1 MKKSPLLLFTVLFLI
16 MTFNFSCTPKVTDI
30 AKTTPPTTT
39 KPEIIGVGS
48 SNLPK
53 YDYES
58 VPGDP
63 MGVKIYTLKNGMKV
77 YMSVNKSEP
86 RINTSIAVRAGSKHD
101 PADATGL
108 AHYLEHMMFK
118 GTSNM
123 GSLNWAEEKVMLQ
136 EISDLYEKHRQETDP
151 EKRKKIYAE
160 IDRVSGEA
168 AKLVAANEYDK
179 MVSSL
184 GAKGTNAYTY
194 VEQTVYINDIPSN
207 ELDRW
212 MQLESERFK
221 EVVLRLFHTELE
233 AVYEEFNIGQDS
245 DFRKGNTA
253 LMEALF
259 PNHPY
264 GLQSTIGKGEHLKN
278 PSHEKIQEYFNK
290 YYVPNNMGL
299 IVAGDFD
306 PDEMVEKAE
315 KYFGNYEKKMV
326 PEFTF
331 PPAPPIDKKIVREV
345 YGQEGE
351 YVDIAWRFNGTKS
364 DDPIMLSMLSQ
375 VLYNRQAGL
384 IDLNVIQKQKAL
396 EADAWTWNF
405 EDYSALGLWGK
416 PREGQSLQD
425 VEALLIAEL
434 GKVKRGEFDEW
445 LMKAAIKNLKLRE
458 IRANEYNRARNGS
471 MVDAYIKDKSWSDHV
486 NRWKKMEAIT
496 KDQLVAF
503 ARKISSTNYAVVYKR
518 TGEDKS
524 IMKVEK
530 PAITPVTLNREEPSD
545 FTKKFMEQEAPR
557 LSPVFIDYKKEITES
572 KLANG
577 VAFDYIKNKNNSTFS
592 MNYIVEMGKTSDQ
605 LLPMAITYLPFLGTE
620 KYSAKE
626 LKQEF
631 FKLGLSF
638 DVYSGDDRVYVT
650 LSGLDESFNE
660 GVQLFE
666 HILANVKG
674 DEAALKNI
682 VADMMKEREDT
693 KKDKWSILRR
703 GMANYAIY
711 GKNSSFTNVY
721 SESDLKKITPEQLV
735 EQIKTLTSYDHKIFY
750 YGSKSASAV
759 KTTLNQYHKVPMK
772 LKPVK
777 IAQKYAEQTTSGNKV
792 YFVDHP
798 MVQAEVLMMSK
809 GSPKFN
815 LDEYIMSQLYNT
827 YFGAGLSSIVFQE
840 IRESKALAYSAYAF
854 YTSPSKK
861 DKAHYMQAYVGTQV
875 DKLKDAVPAMQE
887 IIENM
892 PFSEDQIEQA
902 RQSVLKKYE
911 SERVNNTSIYWSSRA
926 AKDKGFDRDLREDVY
941 NRLKTVTP
949 AELKAFQE
957 KFVKGRDY
965 TICVL
970 GSKESVDMD
979 YLKSLGNFVELKKE
993 DIFGY

>member
-1 MKKSPLLLFTVLFLI
+1 MKKSHLLIFTVLFLI
-16 MTFNFSCTPKVTDI
+16 MSSNFSCTPKVKDVT
-30 AKTTPPTTT
+30 KTTPPTTT

-136 EISDLYEKHRQETDP
+136 EISDLYEQHRQETDP

-278 PSHEKIQEYFNK
+278 PSHEKIQEYFHK
-290 YYVPNNMGL
+290 S
-299 IVAGDFD
+299 
-306 PDEMVEKAE
+306 DEMVAKAE
-315 KYFGNYEKKMV
+315 KYFGEYEKQMV

-331 PPAPPIDKKIVREV
+331 PPAPPITKKIVREV

-351 YVDIAWRFNGTKS
+351 YIDIAWRFDGIKS

-384 IDLNVIQKQKAL
+384 IDLNLIQKQKAL

-425 VEALLIAEL
+425 LEKLLIGEL
-434 GKVKRGEFDEW
+434 EKVKRGEFDEW

-458 IRANEYNRARNGS
+458 IRANEYNRARNGA
-471 MVDAYIKDKSWSDHV
+471 MVDAYIKDKSWSDYV

-496 KDQLVAF
+496 KNQLVAF
-503 ARKISSTNYAVVYKR
+503 ANKISSKHYAVVYKK

-524 IMKVEK
+524 VVKVDK
-530 PAITPVTLNREEPSD
+530 PSITPVAVNREETSD
-545 FTKKFMEQEAPR
+545 YTKKFMAQETSR
-557 LSPVFIDYKKEITES
+557 LSPVFIDYKKEISES
-572 KLANG
+572 KLTNG
-577 VAFDYIKNKNNSTFS
+577 VAFDYIKNKNNQTFS
-592 MNYIVEMGKTSDQ
+592 INYIVEMGKNSDK
-605 LLPMAITYLPFLGTE
+605 LLPMAVSYLPFLGTD
-620 KYSAKE
+620 KYTAE
-626 LKQEF
+626 QLKQEF

-638 DVYSGDDRVYVT
+638 DVFSGDDRVYVT
-650 LSGLDESFNE
+650 LSGLDESFEE

-666 HILANVKG
+666 HILGNVKG
-674 DEAALKNI
+674 DAGALKNV
-682 VADMMKEREDT
+682 VADIMKEREDT
-693 KKDKWSILRR
+693 KKDKWSILRG
-703 GMANYAIY
+703 GMANYALY
-711 GKNSSFTNVY
+711 GKNSSYTDVY
-721 SESDLKKITPEQLV
+721 SESELKKITPEQLV
-735 EQIKTLTSYDHKIFY
+735 EQIKTITNYDHKIFY
-750 YGSKSASAV
+750 YGSKSANSV
-759 KTTLNQYHKVPMK
+759 KTILNQYHKVPAQ

-777 IAQKYAEQTTSGNKV
+777 MAKKYPELSTDGNKV

-798 MVQAEVLMMSK
+798 MVQAEVLMSSK
-809 GSPKFN
+809 GTPNFN

-861 DKAHYMQAYVGTQV
+861 DRSHQMVAYVGTQV

-902 RQSVLKKYE
+902 RQSLLKKYE
-911 SERVNNTSIYWSSRA
+911 SERVNNTSIYWASRS
-926 AKDKGFDRDLREDVY
+926 AKDKGYDRDLREDVY
-941 NRLKTVTP
+941 ERLKTVTP
-949 AELKAFQE
+949 AELKSFQE
-957 KFVKGRDY
+957 KFVKNRNY

-979 YLKSLGNFVELKKE
+979 YLKSLGNLIELKKE